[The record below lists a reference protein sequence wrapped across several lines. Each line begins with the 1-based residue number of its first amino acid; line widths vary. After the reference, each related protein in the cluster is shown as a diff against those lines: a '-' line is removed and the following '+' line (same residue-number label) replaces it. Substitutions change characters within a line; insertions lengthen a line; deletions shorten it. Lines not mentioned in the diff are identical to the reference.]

1 MSELISNS
9 LKTLNVSADAT
20 PDELRNAYL
29 NLVRQHPPDR
39 DADKFRE
46 IHAAYQLLCNPML
59 QADAILSPAKV
70 KPDLATLISSAEKI
84 RPRLTTLNLLAL
96 GNLEVSTNEGKQPE

>member
-29 NLVRQHPPDR
+29 NLVRQNPPDR

-59 QADAILSPAKV
+59 QAEALLLPNKV
-70 KPDLATLISSAEKI
+70 KPDLAAVISSAEKI

-96 GNLEVSTNEGKQPE
+96 GNLEESSSERKQPE